1 MFSLNF
7 YNNYGLP
14 LNDKP
19 FYQVLFVILSFI
31 VLSSNNI
38 TDFFLLSVINILGIY
53 MIFIIKEEL
62 KTTRPVDCKKD
73 KIKYCPES
81 YDIPSGH
88 SFFAVLWI
96 MIFLHKKNTYYYPII
111 LYLLFVPLSRYLGKL
126 HTLEAITSGIVLGFL
141 WFFLYTLIYS

>member
-7 YNNYGLP
+7 YNNYGLL

-19 FYQVLFVILSFI
+19 FYQVLFVILFFI

-38 TDFFLLSVINILGIY
+38 TDFFLLSVINILGVY

-62 KTTRPVDCKKD
+62 KTTRPVDCEKD

-81 YDIPSGH
+81 YDIPS
-88 SFFAVLWI
+88 VLI
-96 MIFLHKKNTYYYPII
+96 EI
-111 LYLLFVPLSRYLGKL
+111 
-126 HTLEAITSGIVLGFL
+126 GFL
-141 WFFLYTLIYS
+141 SNKQEEKKLLDNRYMKNLSQGLANAIENYLTDKSR